1 MGGGVTLD
9 PDVTLQHRG
18 ESCTVL
24 WRNMLGIDG
33 GALQTS
39 FNCFTG
45 QILLHFDINNI
56 LLAQIQQI

>member
-1 MGGGVTLD
+1 MGHTGAWYDTSA
-9 PDVTLQHRG
+9 QM
-18 ESCTVL
+18 
-24 WRNMLGIDG
+24 RNMLGIDG